1 MLSIAE
7 KEIMRRMARLAIL
20 EEDLIEREM
29 DQYKKI
35 AYQERPRDDL
45 GRWLPKDQR
54 TSYEEM
60 EEGSQSESIRK
71 IKVVRD
77 KEKPH
82 SYHVKDTG
90 FSREDFKSL
99 LAVIGVLTTFIYLAI
114 T

>member
-29 DQYKKI
+29 NHYKKRS
-35 AYQERPRDDL
+35 YKERPRDDL
-45 GRWLPKDQR
+45 GRWLPEDQK

-60 EEGSQSESIRK
+60 EEESQYGSTRK

-99 LAVIGVLTTFIYLAI
+99 LAVIGVLATFIYLAI